1 MGEGWYVG
9 VEDGLDGEMMEVCV
23 EGEGV
28 GENGGRVIRR

>member
-9 VEDGLDGEMMEVCV
+9 VEDGEMMEVCV